1 MIKYLRTTLFSL
13 SLISVLVIS
22 DFPIEVKADSNIV
35 TVEDTYK
42 VFTNEE
48 VQNIEEVANSLP
60 EVYRFVIFPTIS
72 EDVEIGAMAE
82 SIFETKNFSQDTIFI
97 LVITDERKIHI
108 TTGEALQKKEL
119 NELFFNTEILKY
131 FVPVVKDKKGIP
143 AGLVELIKGIS
154 NDIPQFIEKDKS
166 SVELPEALDNSK
178 NIEEDESST
187 SSLLVWFV
195 LMGMFLLIPWLIFK
209 YRRKK

>member
-22 DFPIEVKADSNIV
+22 GFPIEVKADSNIV
-35 TVEDTYK
+35 TIEDSYK

-82 SIFETKNFSQDTIFI
+82 SIFETKDFSQDTIFI

-108 TTGEALQKKEL
+108 TTGEA
-119 NELFFNTEILKY
+119 
-131 FVPVVKDKKGIP
+131 
-143 AGLVELIKGIS
+143 
-154 NDIPQFIEKDKS
+154 
-166 SVELPEALDNSK
+166 
-178 NIEEDESST
+178 
-187 SSLLVWFV
+187 
-195 LMGMFLLIPWLIFK
+195 
-209 YRRKK
+209 